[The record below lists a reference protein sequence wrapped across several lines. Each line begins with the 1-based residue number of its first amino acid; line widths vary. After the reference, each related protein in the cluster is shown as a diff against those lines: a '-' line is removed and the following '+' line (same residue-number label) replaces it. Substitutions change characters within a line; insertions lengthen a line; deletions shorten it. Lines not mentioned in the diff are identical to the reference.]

1 MKSQSKFPDNET
13 ISDRS
18 SNIARNTIL
27 GVFKSQV
34 LRYARICSEF
44 QDFLER
50 LDIIV
55 KKFMGLGFG
64 KKLLKS
70 HFVSLERKHNFL
82 RKFGR
87 VKDNVQNKVFN
98 EDSEI

>member
-1 MKSQSKFPDNET
+1 
-13 ISDRS
+13 
-18 SNIARNTIL
+18 
-27 GVFKSQV
+27 
-34 LRYARICSEF
+34 
-44 QDFLER
+44 
-50 LDIIV
+50 
-55 KKFMGLGFG
+55 MGLGFG